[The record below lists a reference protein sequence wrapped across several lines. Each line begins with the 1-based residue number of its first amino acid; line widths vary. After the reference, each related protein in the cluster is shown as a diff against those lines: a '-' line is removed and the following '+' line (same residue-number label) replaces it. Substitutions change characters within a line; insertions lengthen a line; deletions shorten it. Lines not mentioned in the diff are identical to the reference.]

1 MEIFTDLTASDF
13 LAVQVRS
20 IHALRGTYYHPYHET
35 RMDTRTI
42 IDITPK
48 DGDSGHFTMHCSD
61 GSTDTV
67 ADFIRASDA
76 GENTVRV
83 EVRAADG
90 SGSGDGPVL
99 TPEIRAKFVALG
111 VDAATIPEVTAP
123 LVIPPAATSPASP
136 EAPDALTESSTT
148 DEVVKAE
155 ATAAPALT
163 LTTEQHAASKSLAD
177 EIEAHIPDAVKEAW
191 AKLRALLHHL

>member
-1 MEIFTDLTASDF
+1 
-13 LAVQVRS
+13 
-20 IHALRGTYYHPYHET
+20 
-35 RMDTRTI
+35 MDTRTI
-42 IDITPK
+42 TDITPK
-48 DGDSGHFTMHCSD
+48 DGDPGHFTMHCSD

-123 LVIPPAATSPASP
+123 LVIPAAAASPATPEALEAPAAPVDAAPVEPVDVPAAEPVTIS
-136 EAPDALTESSTT
+136 
-148 DEVVKAE
+148 AE
-155 ATAAPALT
+155 AH
-163 LTTEQHAASKSLAD
+163 QKSKGILYRIESLLNDGEKGLVA
-177 EIEAHIPDAVKEAW
+177 E
-191 AKLRALLHHL
+191 LRALWKHV